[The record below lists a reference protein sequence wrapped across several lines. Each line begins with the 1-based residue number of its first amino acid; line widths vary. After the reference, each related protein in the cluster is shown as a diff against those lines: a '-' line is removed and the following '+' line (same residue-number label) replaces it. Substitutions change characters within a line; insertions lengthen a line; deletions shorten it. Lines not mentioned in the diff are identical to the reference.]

1 MKNFRKIVA
10 EVMMILV
17 VVYVSISFG
26 NEVVTLTINKAS
38 LTNTAGI
45 NLYLNDDTVPFTALE
60 TSLAQ
65 PWVMSAELGTI
76 NGVMK
81 VRAVP
86 FNGLGQEGTSSPE
99 FSYAVLPDGSD
110 IVIKIERFVE

>member
-1 MKNFRKIVA
+1 MKNFRKIVV
-10 EVMMILV
+10 EVMMLL

-26 NEVVTLTINKAS
+26 NEVVILTISKTS
-38 LTNTAGI
+38 LANTAGI

-60 TSLAQ
+60 TSLTQ

-76 NGVMK
+76 NGVLR

-86 FNGLGQEGTSSPE
+86 FNGLGQEGTSSLE

-110 IVIKIERFVE
+110 IVIKIEKTIQ